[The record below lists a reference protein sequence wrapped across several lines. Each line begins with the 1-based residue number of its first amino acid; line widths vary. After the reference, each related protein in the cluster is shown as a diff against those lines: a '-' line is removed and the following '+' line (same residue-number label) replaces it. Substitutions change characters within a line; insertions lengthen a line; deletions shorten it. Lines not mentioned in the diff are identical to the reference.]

1 MTFLMRV
8 IVYSIILPAHS
19 YGFYGQAFV
28 SPTRERFLRQS
39 LDDYDIVKAQQQ
51 QQQQQLKTREMV
63 LDELSMSGASKIA
76 TISIPER
83 AKRALLAEAI
93 EDQIIR
99 LTDEMEQMIGV
110 DGIISKEYRE
120 KVTETA
126 TRMKELQIQ
135 YDELVRGKPSSV
147 LAVLDALGD
156 DFKNK

>member
-39 LDDYDIVKAQQQ
+39 LDDYDIVKAQ

-135 YDELVRGKPSSV
+135 YDELVSGKPSSV

>member
-51 QQQQQLKTREMV
+51 QQQLKTREMV

-83 AKRALLAEAI
+83 AKRALLAEAT

-135 YDELVRGKPSSV
+135 YDELVSGKPSSV

>member
-39 LDDYDIVKAQQQ
+39 LDDYDIVKAQ

-156 DFKNK
+156 DFKNN

>member
-1 MTFLMRV
+1 MRV

-39 LDDYDIVKAQQQ
+39 LDDYDIVKAQ

-126 TRMKELQIQ
+126 TRMKELQVHHI
-135 YDELVRGKPSSV
+135 GSV
-147 LAVLDALGD
+147 VL
-156 DFKNK
+156 

>member
-28 SPTRERFLRQS
+28 LPTRERFLRQS
-39 LDDYDIVKAQQQ
+39 LDDNDIVKAQQQ
-51 QQQQQLKTREMV
+51 LKTQEMV
-63 LDELSMSGASKIA
+63 LNELSKSGASKIA

-120 KVTETA
+120 KEIETA

-135 YDELVRGKPSSV
+135 YDELVNGKPSSV
-147 LAVLDALGD
+147 LTVLDALGD
-156 DFKNK
+156 SFKNE